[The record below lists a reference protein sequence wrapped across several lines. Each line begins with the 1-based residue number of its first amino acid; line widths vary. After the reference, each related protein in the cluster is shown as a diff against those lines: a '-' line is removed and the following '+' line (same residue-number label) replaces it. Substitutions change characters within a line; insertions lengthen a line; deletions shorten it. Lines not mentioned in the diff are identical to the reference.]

1 MNGKSLLKVL
11 PQILKRETYFTS
23 QVNRQLPWLS
33 GNLKT
38 ATFTGVQLSEFQKT
52 ALNNQ
57 TSMLTDTRLYST
69 APAQK
74 GFLSRMAR
82 KLGWLDHSRSKL
94 KRSGYVLYEKAMGH
108 IDMQEFFQVC
118 ELPDTFY
125 SWFLVMEVHIWMLMV
140 RLMDEGEEGRYVR
153 NCLVEAMW
161 EDVDH
166 RSKKLGASNASARR
180 AQVDQIL
187 EQFQATLFHYDEGL
201 MIDDKALA
209 GALWCH
215 LFSKDLNDPERL
227 ECVLQYIRKQISM
240 LDGLS
245 REDMLLDCDVKWS
258 SLLERD
264 GQQKPTYNQFD
275 PSVFLR

>member
-1 MNGKSLLKVL
+1 MFIN
-11 PQILKRETYFTS
+11 
-23 QVNRQLPWLS
+23 
-33 GNLKT
+33 
-38 ATFTGVQLSEFQKT
+38 
-52 ALNNQ
+52 
-57 TSMLTDTRLYST
+57 TRLYST
-69 APAQK
+69 SPSQR
-74 GFLSRMAR
+74 GFLNKMAR

-94 KRSGYVLYEKAMGH
+94 KRSGYVLYEKTLEQVNME
-108 IDMQEFFQVC
+108 EFFQVC

-125 SWFLVMEVHIWMLMV
+125 SWFLIMELHIWMLMV
-140 RLMDEGEEGRYVR
+140 RLMDDGEEGRFVR

-161 EDVDH
+161 EDVDQ

-215 LFSKDLNDPERL
+215 LFSKDCIDPERI

-240 LDGLS
+240 LDGIS
-245 REDMLLDCDVKWS
+245 RDDMLLDCDIKWTP
-258 SLLERD
+258 LLERD
-264 GQQKPTYNQFD
+264 GKQQLNYKHF
-275 PSVFLR
+275 